1 MAQAAAAVAELTG
14 CPLRLVVDL
23 TNTDRHYKEAEM
35 KQVAQ
40 TYLKLQ
46 IRGREIPAQRQRDEF
61 NCAISRATEQSDSC
75 VLVHC
80 THGVNRT
87 VSPLNVA
94 ADA

>member
-1 MAQAAAAVAELTG
+1 
-14 CPLRLVVDL
+14 
-23 TNTDRHYKEAEM
+23 M

-46 IRGREIPAQRQRDEF
+46 ISGREIPAQWQRDEF
-61 NCAISRATEQSDSC
+61 NYATSRATGQSDSC
-75 VLVHC
+75 ALVHC

-87 VSPLNVA
+87 ASPLNVA